1 MVYCGK
7 PSRGCQMCRTR
18 RIKCDETKP
27 TCNQCAKSRRVCPG
41 YKDDFD
47 LVFRNETQAT
57 ERRARRAVNSKRT
70 GSQIVLAN
78 QQSSFSI
85 SRDET
90 NPQKSPTLIAPN
102 PDQDMSGTVVPFGV
116 PFVAPSIPLEQQAP
130 CFFVSNFVIA
140 PRQQSRGYFDFLMP
154 MLKNESSDSHLS
166 LAFSAVAMASLANR
180 PNTRGQRMLF
190 SQAIGQYAKALKAT
204 NLALQSP
211 VNQKTDS
218 TLAAIL
224 MLGFFEVVAMEKT
237 NAMAWYSHVE
247 GAVQLVEMRGK
258 KQLKTKVGYSLFTSV
273 RNQMLVSALTGSK
286 PLTMGTK
293 WWIAETDTDKISSF
307 VTDITCRA
315 AELRMELNNAVS
327 TFPRTHE
334 YYQEVTKIMRK
345 GQALENECLDW
356 EASLPDEWRPR
367 TVSWVDQVP
376 GGDITKAEV
385 FPGKVDMYTD
395 ITIANLWNILR
406 VARLFISGAVVRCAA
421 WICSPVDFRTTPEYA
436 QAVRLCADL
445 ITDVI
450 AGTPYHLGWRVNSS
464 GILKSGDFA
473 SPLSSD
479 SGNGGSGIKAIG
491 GVFMMWPLFSISN
504 MDYISDSQRIW
515 AKSRL
520 LFVSETLGLNH
531 AKVLSNYHLRLPSMI
546 IRRDN
551 MMHMAQSVAASA
563 AGTRGFSPPVAANT
577 SAQMTTNTISKIA
590 VANGFPSPPASFIN
604 PNSFVA
610 SPNANTNI
618 NYSVSNP
625 DNNNSNNNHIS
636 SNNSFVSNPT
646 INTITNYM
654 VSDTDNNGS
663 NSYASNSSFAHNA
676 NMNLDYAVSSTD
688 NHGNS
693 NYIGNSSF
701 VSNSSDNMNLDY
713 TVSNTNNNGNDSY
726 VSNNNNFI
734 NVSNMNGN
742 AYTTEPAP
750 GPSQGANT
758 GAPNV
763 MTTGLPTYTMNPL
776 QQREAMLQEKWD
788 DERKNLLKKGANSQG
803 DSVERLLANYFV
815 V

>member
-7 PSRGCQMCRTR
+7 PSKGCQMCRTR

-70 GSQIVLAN
+70 GSQMVLAN

-85 SRDET
+85 TSRDET
-90 NPQKSPTLIAPN
+90 SPQRSPTLIAPN
-102 PDQDMSGTVVPFGV
+102 PDQDMSSMSNAMVPIG
-116 PFVAPSIPLEQQAP
+116 ALSIPLEQQAP
-130 CFFVSNFVIA
+130 CFFISNFVIA
-140 PRQQSRGYFDFLMP
+140 PRSQARGYFDFLVP
-154 MLKNESSDSHLS
+154 MLKHESPDSHLS
-166 LAFSAVAMASLANR
+166 LAFSAVAMAALANR

-190 SQAIGQYAKALKAT
+190 GQAIGHYTRALKAT

-211 VNQKTDS
+211 VHQKTDT

-237 NAMAWYSHVE
+237 NAMAWYSHVD

-258 KQLKTKVGYSLFTSV
+258 KQLRTKVGYSLFTSV

-293 WWIAETDTDKISSF
+293 WWLGDTEKDKIGSF

-315 AELRMELNNAVS
+315 AELRVELNTAIS

-334 YYQEVTKIMRK
+334 YYQQVTNIMRR
-345 GQALENECLDW
+345 GQALEAECVDW
-356 EASLPDEWRPR
+356 EAALPDEWRPR
-367 TVSWVDQVP
+367 TVLWVDQIP

-385 FPGKVDMYTD
+385 FPGKVDMYSD
-395 ITIANLWNILR
+395 ITIANLWNLVR

-436 QAVRLCADL
+436 QAGRLCADL

-450 AGTPYHLGWRVNSS
+450 AATPYHLGMRVSNN
-464 GILKSGDFA
+464 GILRSGDFN
-473 SPLSSD
+473 SPLGDAS
-479 SGNGGSGIKAIG
+479 GGSKAIG
-491 GVFMMWPLFSISN
+491 GMFMMWPLFSISN
-504 MDYISDSQRIW
+504 MDYISDSQRVW

-520 LFVSETLGLNH
+520 LYVSETLGLNH

-551 MMHMAQSVAASA
+551 MMHMAQSASPS
-563 AGTRGFSPPVAANT
+563 AGGIRGFSPPVTTNT
-577 SAQMTTNTISKIA
+577 SAQITTNTISSIA
-590 VANGFPSPPASFIN
+590 AANGFPNPPTS
-604 PNSFVA
+604 
-610 SPNANTNI
+610 
-618 NYSVSNP
+618 Y
-625 DNNNSNNNHIS
+625 IS
-636 SNNSFVSNPT
+636 SPS
-646 INTITNYM
+646 
-654 VSDTDNNGS
+654 
-663 NSYASNSSFAHNA
+663 
-676 NMNLDYAVSSTD
+676 L
-688 NHGNS
+688 
-693 NYIGNSSF
+693 
-701 VSNSSDNMNLDY
+701 
-713 TVSNTNNNGNDSY
+713 NTNNNNNATLNHTTSP
-726 VSNNNNFI
+726 NNNNHDADTSITGNTDANSIRNKYNFM
-734 NVSNMNGN
+734 NFGSMNGN

-750 GPSQGANT
+750 GQNSGQGT

-763 MTTGLPTYTMNPL
+763 MTTGLPVYTMNPL
-776 QQREAMLQEKWD
+776 QQREAMLQEKWE
-788 DERKNLLKKGANSQG
+788 DERKNLLKKGANQQG